1 MSHRYEKLVILLKE
15 TKNGMIFKQEEQDR
29 AKELFERINEL
40 ANMSD
45 CMLKCYLSSNKKK
58 CYYLNNIIK
67 VDDEVANMKLTI
79 KKEMFVNYR
88 KSKDNVQ
95 NTEQYARLI
104 NETEQLGE
112 HFTAIGLNM
121 L

>member
-1 MSHRYEKLVILLKE
+1 
-15 TKNGMIFKQEEQDR
+15 
-29 AKELFERINEL
+29 
-40 ANMSD
+40 
-45 CMLKCYLSSNKKK
+45 
-58 CYYLNNIIK
+58 
-67 VDDEVANMKLTI
+67 MKLTI